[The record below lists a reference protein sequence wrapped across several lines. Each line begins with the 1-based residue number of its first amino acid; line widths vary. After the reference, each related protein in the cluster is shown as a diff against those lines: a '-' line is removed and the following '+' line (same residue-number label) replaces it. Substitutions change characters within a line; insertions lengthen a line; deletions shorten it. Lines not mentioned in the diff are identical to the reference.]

1 MSKYNTFNKNTF
13 SVHTRILQFVGEQ
26 KKVLDIGCGDGHLSE
41 KMSLNGCE
49 VTGIELDEKSS
60 QKAQKYSKELITG
73 DVESIELKDKYI
85 NYFDFIIF
93 ADVLEHLKYP
103 SQVLNQFNNFLKE
116 DGHIIISLPNVAN
129 WRIRFNLLTGNF
141 DYQSYGILD
150 EGHLR
155 FFTEK
160 SAKKLLSESGLKI
173 SNFDITVGDLDRF
186 ANLFHKIGVL
196 WPSFLAFQF
205 LIIAERNNS
214 TI

>member
-1 MSKYNTFNKNTF
+1 
-13 SVHTRILQFVGEQ
+13 
-26 KKVLDIGCGDGHLSE
+26 
-41 KMSLNGCE
+41 
-49 VTGIELDEKSS
+49 
-60 QKAQKYSKELITG
+60 
-73 DVESIELKDKYI
+73 
-85 NYFDFIIF
+85 
-93 ADVLEHLKYP
+93 LEHLKYP
-103 SQVLNQFNNFLKE
+103 SQVLNQFSNFLKE